1 MSLLRAIETGDL
13 TALPSRRDEDWR
25 WTDLA
30 GQVRA
35 MPPASPEGVASGVG
49 PFDAYADET
58 VVIVNG
64 RGPGVIALSGKR
76 TLALRLVSAS
86 DGTAHAARVAISLA
100 EGSEITLLESHEGQ
114 SGGYLAHA
122 GLSIDIAAGA
132 GFERIVLAADTEDAI
147 SVSQTQVTLA
157 PGATFTQTVLTTG
170 AKRQRIETHVAH
182 PGGGANVRMDGAYL
196 LSDRRHA
203 DITTEVEHLGR
214 DGTTS
219 QLIKGMVRDQ
229 ARAVFQ
235 GRIVVAK
242 GSDGTDA
249 RMGHHALIASERA
262 EVDAKPELLIFA
274 DDVQCAHGNTIGAL
288 DDEALFYIRQRGIPE
303 AEARALLTG
312 AFVAE
317 VIDRIEHEGARAIA
331 AAWVAERLE
340 TA

>member
-1 MSLLRAIETGDL
+1 MSLARAIETGDL

-25 WTDLA
+25 WTDIA
-30 GQVRA
+30 GQVRTL
-35 MPPASPEGVASGVG
+35 PPASPEGVASGAG
-49 PFDAYADET
+49 PFDALADET
-58 VVIVNG
+58 VLIVNG
-64 RGPGVIALSGKR
+64 RGPSVVALSGKR

-86 DGTAHAARVAISLA
+86 EGAAHAARVDITIA

-114 SGGYLAHA
+114 AGGYLAHA
-122 GLSIDIAAGA
+122 GLIIDVAAGA
-132 GFERIVLAADTEDAI
+132 RFERIILAADAESAI
-147 SVSQTQVTLA
+147 SVSQAQVTLS
-157 PGATFTQTVLTTG
+157 PGATFAQTALTTG

-182 PGGGANVRMDGAYL
+182 PGGGARVRMDGSYL

-303 AEARALLTG
+303 AQARSLLTS

-317 VIDRIEHEGARAIA
+317 VIDRIEHEGARVIA
-331 AAWVAERLE
+331 AAWVAQRLE